1 MLLATV
7 AISKTARVV
16 LLNLA
21 QIILKFQSDSLF
33 LSGFNLWSL
42 QCTVSPLV
50 LSHLSDYISLPICCF
65 LNTLG
70 AFFFRAFAQTV
81 PDVRNAFPPSICLAY
96 STCTSSNGLN
106 VFSLMSSC
114 LVAQSCL
121 ILFDPMYYSPPGSSV
136 HGLSQ
141 ARILEWVAV
150 SSSRGP
156 SQPRNGAR
164 ISVSPTLAGRF
175 FTISITHPQEKVPLN
190 VGFPASGVQSSG
202 EEQGFKTKHDG
213 ERLVGS

>member
-33 LSGFNLWSL
+33 LSGFNPWSL

-121 ILFDPMYYSPPGSSV
+121 ILCDPPGSSV
-136 HGLSQ
+136 HGISQ

-150 SSSRGP
+150 CFSRGS
-156 SQPRNGAR
+156 SQPRVQTQ
-164 ISVSPTLAGRF
+164 VSCTGRW
-175 FTISITHPQEKVPLN
+175 ILYH
-190 VGFPASGVQSSG
+190 
-202 EEQGFKTKHDG
+202 
-213 ERLVGS
+213 